1 MKPITE
7 EIVLTLIERA
17 ERRQNATKPANDPQ
31 PRLPDSKD
39 ADADGEEAE
48 DEDCRV
54 IRLDFARRTA
64 RVRQTV
70 SGVFCYARA

>member
-17 ERRQNATKPANDPQ
+17 ERRQNATEPANDP
-31 PRLPDSKD
+31 LPLLPESKD
-39 ADADGEEAE
+39 AEGEETE
-48 DEDCRV
+48 EEDCRV
-54 IRLDFARRTA
+54 IRFDFARRTA
-64 RVRQTV
+64 RVRQSV

>member
-17 ERRQNATKPANDPQ
+17 ERRQNAGKPANDPQ
-31 PRLPDSKD
+31 PLRDSKKED
-39 ADADGEEAE
+39 KEETE
-48 DEDCRV
+48 DKDCRV
-54 IRLDFARRTA
+54 IRLDFARHSA
-64 RVRQTV
+64 LVRQTV